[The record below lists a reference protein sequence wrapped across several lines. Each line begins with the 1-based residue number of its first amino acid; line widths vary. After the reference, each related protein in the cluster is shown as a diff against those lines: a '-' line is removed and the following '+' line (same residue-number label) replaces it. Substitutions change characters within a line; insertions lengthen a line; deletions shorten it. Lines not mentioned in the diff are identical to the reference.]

1 MGLTTEGYSPKAIR
15 LGVYAAGHDSFA
27 QASQTLK
34 ELVGLSIS
42 PAHLQRLTSRVGT
55 EWAEK
60 RDQEVQAFRDKALPV
75 GSASQARAAS
85 VMLDGGRLQLR
96 DDGPG
101 DGEAKGDSSWREFKA
116 CSLETWHS
124 QVRAEDP
131 QPSPPSRFLDQKQVS
146 RLAAELKAKRAGG
159 PAPAV
164 GARRPRRKRRKKGC
178 SSRPRKLVRTVL
190 ASLASSEAFGWQV
203 AAEVHRRGLDRA
215 ASKACVCDGQKY
227 NWSIWEMHLQPLG
240 FLAVLDFVHLLVYLY
255 AAAQAASGRGSE
267 AAWALYQ
274 GWLHLAW
281 AGEVAAL
288 LRGMRAEGERLGQP
302 PAGVLEDDPRR
313 VVWEAIGYVGNN
325 RKRMDYP
332 RYRRL
337 GLPTSSATVES
348 TIKRLNRRVKGTE
361 KFWKEGGGEAILQ
374 VRAAYLSEDGR
385 VNRYW
390 AQPRPRGRAVGSG
403 RLRPR
408 S

>member
-1 MGLTTEGYSPKAIR
+1 
-15 LGVYAAGHDSFA
+15 
-27 QASQTLK
+27 LK
-34 ELVGLSIS
+34 ELAGLSIS
-42 PAHLQRLTSRVGT
+42 PAHLQRLTTRVGT
-55 EWAEK
+55 EWSDR
-60 RDQEVQAFRDKALPV
+60 RDQEAQAYRGNTLPV
-75 GSASQARAAS
+75 GSASPARAAS

-96 DDGPG
+96 DD
-101 DGEAKGDSSWREFKA
+101 DSAEAEGQRDSSWRELKA
-116 CSLETWHS
+116 ASVETWQS
-124 QVRAEDP
+124 RVRAEDP
-131 QPSPPSRFLDQKQVS
+131 QPRPPSRFLDPKQVS

-159 PAPAV
+159 PAQAS
-164 GARRPRRKRRKKGC
+164 GTRGPRWKRRKKGR
-178 SSRPRKLVRTVL
+178 STRPRKLVRAVL
-190 ASLASSEAFGWQV
+190 ASLACSEAFGWQV

-215 ASKACVCDGQKY
+215 ASKACVRDGQQY
-227 NWSIWEMHLQPLG
+227 NWSIWEMHLRPLG

-255 AAAQAASGRGSE
+255 AAAQAASGRGTE
-267 AAWALYQ
+267 AAWALYH

-288 LRGMRAEGERLGQP
+288 PRGMRAEGERLGQP
-302 PAGVLEDDPRR
+302 PAGAADDDPRR

-325 RKRMDYP
+325 RARMDYP

-390 AQPRPRGRAVGSG
+390 AQPRPRGRAVGAG

-408 S
+408 C

>member
-1 MGLTTEGYSPKAIR
+1 
-15 LGVYAAGHDSFA
+15 
-27 QASQTLK
+27 LK
-34 ELVGLSIS
+34 ELAGLSIS
-42 PAHLQRLTSRVGT
+42 PAHLQRLLTRVGT
-55 EWAEK
+55 EWAGR

-75 GSASQARAAS
+75 GCESHAPAAS
-85 VMLDGGRLQLR
+85 VMLDGGRLQVR
-96 DDGPG
+96 DDASADDAPAGN
-101 DGEAKGDSSWREFKA
+101 DSHWREFKA
-116 CSLETWHS
+116 ASLETWHS
-124 QVRAEDP
+124 RVRAEDP
-131 QPSPPSRFLDQKQVS
+131 QPSPPSRLRDQDQVS
-146 RLAAELKAKRAGG
+146 RLAAELKAKRSGAAG
-159 PAPAV
+159 PSNQ
-164 GARRPRRKRRKKGC
+164 RRPRPRRRKAKN
-178 SSRPRKLVRTVL
+178 SARPRKLVRAVL
-190 ASLASSEAFGWQV
+190 ASLAGSEAFGWQV
-203 AAEVHRRGLDRA
+203 AAEVQRRGLDRA

-240 FLAVLDFVHLLVYLY
+240 FVAVLDFVHLVVYLY
-255 AAAQAASGRGSE
+255 AAAQAASGRGTE

-281 AGEVAAL
+281 AGEVAGL
-288 LRGMRAEGERLGQP
+288 LRGMRREGERLGQP
-302 PAGVLEDDPRR
+302 PAGSAEEDPRR
-313 VVWEAIGYVGNN
+313 VLGEAVGYVENN

-361 KFWKEGGGEAILQ
+361 KFWKEGGGEAVLQ